1 MRITASEE
9 IPGRFFYAE
18 EVGAE
23 VSKMAFFFAG
33 FPEGLGNP
41 QLLIMIP
48 QKCIFERCIH

>member
-23 VSKMAFFFAG
+23 MSKMTFFFAG

-41 QLLIMIP
+41 LHLLTLSTKTM
-48 QKCIFERCIH
+48 